1 MIFIQ
6 IAILVVLVLIL
17 LAILWTNHVLQ
28 CVINETWSVKR
39 AIEDKDCS

>member
-17 LAILWTNHVLQ
+17 LAILWTNCKLH